1 MGRRAL
7 VSVFGG
13 LLGLFAS
20 LVPAATATV
29 VTGSVEVAATTPT
42 SPIAQSRQG
51 RLPRITE
58 YVALGDSWTAGVV
71 IVSADGFPATEHAP
85 IGCAQSHRNY
95 PKLVAQ
101 ELGVRSFRDASCGSA
116 TTADFRQPQED
127 LPIGAPNP
135 AQFDRLTRKTDLV
148 TVGIGG
154 NDVGIAAAG
163 MECLNL
169 LPIRSPLQD
178 GLLPEIPIPIV
189 GGHFPPLGGCK
200 DKYTRGGVDRLA
212 RRIRQVEPKLVRTL
226 HQIRKISPR
235 ARVLVVDYMEV
246 IPDHACY
253 PLVPA
258 TDEDMRYIRAKFDQV
273 NVMLRRAARR
283 ADVEF
288 VSTARRTRGHDLC
301 SGARHRYAETLGVS
315 LNDPAI
321 GFPAH
326 PNSAGTRAQ
335 AASVLD
341 YLRTNSK

>member
-1 MGRRAL
+1 ML
-7 VSVFGG
+7 VAVFGG
-13 LLGLFAS
+13 LLGLLAS
-20 LVPAATATV
+20 LVPSATATV
-29 VTGSVEVAATTPT
+29 VTEGAESSATTPADLV
-42 SPIAQSRQG
+42 AQSRQG

-71 IVSADGFPATEHAP
+71 IVNADGFPATEHAP

-101 ELGVRSFRDASCGSA
+101 ELGVRRFRDASCGSA
-116 TTADFRQPQED
+116 TTADFRRPQD
-127 LPIGAPNP
+127 GLPVGAPNP
-135 AQFDRLTRKTDLV
+135 AQFDRLTRTTDLV

-169 LPIRSPLQD
+169 LPVRNPLPG

-189 GGHFPPLGGCK
+189 GGHLPPLGGCK
-200 DKYTRGGVDRLA
+200 DKYTRGGVDRLSRKIRKVEPQLVRSLRQI
-212 RRIRQVEPKLVRTL
+212 RRI
-226 HQIRKISPR
+226 SPQ
-235 ARVLVVDYMEV
+235 ARVLVIDYMEV

-258 TDEDMRYIRAKFDQV
+258 TDEDMRWIRAKFDQV
-273 NVMLRRAARR
+273 NAMLRRAARS

-315 LNDPAI
+315 LHDPAI

-335 AASVLD
+335 AASVLH
-341 YLRTNSK
+341 YLRTHPR